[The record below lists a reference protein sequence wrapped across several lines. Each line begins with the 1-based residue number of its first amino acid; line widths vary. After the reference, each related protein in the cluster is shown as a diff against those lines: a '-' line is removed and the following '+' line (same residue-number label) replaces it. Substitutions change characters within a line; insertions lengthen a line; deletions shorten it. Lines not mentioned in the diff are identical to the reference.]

1 MPSFIRRALQYITFL
16 FLSLIACG
24 GLLAKDN
31 SETTSVHV
39 SFEISKIGEYVD
51 SNDSF
56 HRIYVAQETSGYLS
70 KLGAGIGINTVID
83 VGSNAYLVIDPGPDG
98 IYTKKL
104 IETLRNTEKSI
115 QGKRVVLVNS
125 VARPEHVLA
134 NSSLSKKNTI
144 IYATKNTQANMKARC
159 PNCRKRLAAQLENK
173 QILNT
178 PLKIPNKITFSGS
191 FLAEFPNWQVFEY
204 AGRTE
209 SDLALWNS
217 KTRTLYA
224 GGLAY
229 QNSILDLSDG
239 DSTSWLSAI
248 TQLLDLNPNNV
259 IGVGDGKI
267 ESSTQILWDT
277 KNYLENLRNSARQD
291 FLSGGDAASADKCC
305 KLEQYKNTPGY
316 PIRHPLN
323 IQHVWR
329 EIELEEMSK

>member
-1 MPSFIRRALQYITFL
+1 MTGVQTCALPI
-16 FLSLIACG
+16 
-24 GLLAKDN
+24 
-31 SETTSVHV
+31 
-39 SFEISKIGEYVD
+39 
-51 SNDSF
+51 
-56 HRIYVAQETSGYLS
+56 
-70 KLGAGIGINTVID
+70 
-83 VGSNAYLVIDPGPDG
+83 
-98 IYTKKL
+98 L
-104 IETLRNTEKSI
+104 IETLSNSEKDI
-115 QGKRVVLVNS
+115 QTKRLVLVNS

-134 NSSLSKKNTI
+134 NSSLSKKYTV
-144 IYATKNTQANMKARC
+144 IYATTITQSNMKARC

-173 QILNT
+173 QILSN
-178 PLKIPNKITFSGS
+178 PLKIPNKIISNQS
-191 FLAEFPNWQVFEY
+191 FIPEFPNWQVFEF

-239 DSTSWLSAI
+239 DSTSWLSAVA
-248 TQLLDLNPNNV
+248 QLLDLNPDIV
-259 IGVGDGKI
+259 IGVGYGKVK
-267 ESSTQILWDT
+267 SSNQILWDT

-305 KLEQYKNTPGY
+305 KLEQYKNTLGY

-323 IQHVWR
+323 IQHVWH

>member
-1 MPSFIRRALQYITFL
+1 M
-16 FLSLIACG
+16 
-24 GLLAKDN
+24 
-31 SETTSVHV
+31 
-39 SFEISKIGEYVD
+39 
-51 SNDSF
+51 
-56 HRIYVAQETSGYLS
+56 AQETSGYLL

-98 IYTKKL
+98 IYAKKI
-104 IETLRNTEKSI
+104 IETLSNSEKDI
-115 QGKRVVLVNS
+115 QTKRLVLVNT

-144 IYATKNTQANMKARC
+144 IYATKITQANMKARC

-173 QILNT
+173 QILSN
-178 PLKIPNKITFSGS
+178 PLKIPNSIIPSGS
-191 FLAEFPNWQVFEY
+191 FLSEFPNWQVFEY

-239 DSTSWLSAI
+239 DSISWLSAI
-248 TQLLDLNPNNV
+248 TQLLDLNPDIV
-259 IGVGDGKI
+259 IGVGYGKVK
-267 ESSTQILWDT
+267 SSNQILWDT

-305 KLEQYKNTPGY
+305 KLEQYNSRPGY
-316 PIRHPLN
+316 QSRHSLN

-329 EIELEEMSK
+329 EIEQEEMNK